1 MLRFLF
7 EELKIKNLYKSFI
20 VNFLP
25 EYQNKKNYISKKII
39 NNFNI
44 KNIIQNIEKEGFY
57 LFNDF
62 LEKDYM
68 DQLNSEFE
76 KVIRNKKNTLNDK
89 NANTIQVRYF
99 NKLNLFDENLMNTF
113 SIFNN
118 EQFRKII
125 HKLYRTK
132 FYYNN
137 QIFFQQ
143 TNLTNEPTAGEVHFD
158 ILHQYKIWIFLNDV
172 DENNGPIEIFP
183 KSHIENKI
191 TRIKSYKDA
200 KRFDNRANRIDKL
213 IGKKIKANSGSIL
226 IFDSD
231 VFHRA
236 TSVRKGSRKI
246 IRAHS
251 MVPSTIAYRNELKRN
266 LHQY

>member
-1 MLRFLF
+1 MLRFLS

-20 VNFLP
+20 LNFSS
-25 EYQNKKNYISKKII
+25 EYRDKKNYISKKII

-44 KNIIQNIEKEGFY
+44 KNIIQNIKNEGFY
-57 LFNDF
+57 LFDDF
-62 LEKDYM
+62 LEKNYV
-68 DQLNSEFE
+68 DQLNQEFE
-76 KVIRNKKNTLNDK
+76 KVIKNKENSLNDK

-99 NKLNLFDENLMNTF
+99 DKLNLFDENLTNTL
-113 SIFNN
+113 SVFNN
-118 EQFRKII
+118 DQFRKII
-125 HKLYRTK
+125 HKLYRTR
-132 FYYNN
+132 FFYNN

-143 TNLTNEPTAGEVHFD
+143 TNLTNKPAAGEVHFD

-172 DENNGPIEIFP
+172 DESNGPIEIFP

-191 TRIKSYKDA
+191 TRLKNYKDA

-231 VFHRA
+231 LFHRA
-236 TSVRKGSRKI
+236 TSVKRGSRKMI
-246 IRAHS
+246 
-251 MVPSTIAYRNELKRN
+251 KR
-266 LHQY
+266 